1 MAILVLYI
9 YILKSWFITTI
20 GEGFIYIHIYIYYV
34 HLKCWFI
41 ATINEC
47 DISTINLILV
57 VVGVIPAKIVFV
69 SL

>member
-1 MAILVLYI
+1 MYI
-9 YILKSWFITTI
+9 YVLKSWFITTI
-20 GEGFIYIHIYIYYV
+20 GEGVIYIYCV

-41 ATINEC
+41 ATVNEC

-57 VVGVIPAKIVFV
+57 VIGVIPAKIVFV